1 MRKMQKS
8 EREITHK
15 SHLFFQ
21 NGTVKFNQ
29 NKEGNLV
36 SIELENISDEVKVLS
51 DRIFTIYHT
60 PMPVSLPETP
70 NPQPGQAIPHYD
82 VDEYF
87 HRSVTL
93 GPERDKRLLLAMFTS
108 TLMIVGTL
116 TTLAVPINDAFAGFL
131 YTAGLAIIIA
141 TWLYSVVKYAEIDE
155 LYSAPHKV
163 KQGNSKY

>member
-8 EREITHK
+8 EREVTHK
-15 SHLFFQ
+15 FQ
-21 NGTVKFNQ
+21 NGKVTFIQ
-29 NKEGNLV
+29 DKEGKLV
-36 SIELENISDEVKVLS
+36 SIQMEN
-51 DRIFTIYHT
+51 HA

-131 YTAGLAIIIA
+131 YTAGLALITA